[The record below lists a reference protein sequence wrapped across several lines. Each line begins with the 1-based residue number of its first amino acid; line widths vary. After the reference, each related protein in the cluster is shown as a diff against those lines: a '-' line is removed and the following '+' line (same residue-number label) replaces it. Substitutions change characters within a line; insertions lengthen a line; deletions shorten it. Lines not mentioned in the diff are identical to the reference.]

1 MSASTAYADQ
11 NNPTLQNALAEV
23 RSSVENF
30 INIKD
35 DDSLEVGAKDLK
47 KFEAS
52 KNMLQ
57 KIVNLGLLE
66 VGTFKKELNDSAIE
80 DLVTNDYTFD
90 AAEAHDTLVNTLTY
104 YSAYFTSTGERIEN
118 LKTYSETQSLAH
130 DLKIWRMQ
138 IFNPGIERII
148 GLKLVLRNKNIIK
161 ITKSRFEKIL
171 IDLKKLKNAK
181 LITFDALQASINGAA
196 ANINSAEA
204 LDTEATALI
213 IKILK
218 TSAVTENRDKNVE
231 KNIPTDFQK
240 INNLVGQSFIKIK
253 DTYKKF
259 IETNELVKKMMG
271 II

>member
-1 MSASTAYADQ
+1 MTAYAAP

-35 DDSLEVGAKDLK
+35 DDSLEASVKDLK
-47 KFEAS
+47 KLESS
-52 KNMLQ
+52 KNMMQ

-66 VGTFKKELNDSAIE
+66 VETFKKELGDLAIE
-80 DLVTNDYTFD
+80 DLITSDYTFD
-90 AAEAHDTLVNTLTY
+90 AAEANDTLVNTLTY
-104 YSAYFTSTGERIEN
+104 YGAYFASTGERIQN
-118 LKTYSETQSLAH
+118 LKTYSETQSLAR
-130 DLKIWRMQ
+130 DLKIWRTQ

-161 ITKSRFEKIL
+161 IANNRFEKIL

-218 TSAVTENRDKNVE
+218 TSAVTENKDKDTE
-231 KNIPTDFQK
+231 KNTPTDFQK
-240 INNLVGQSFIKIK
+240 INNLVEQSFVKIK

-259 IETNELVKKMMG
+259 IETNELVKKMIG
-271 II
+271 IS